1 MGPPGLLA
9 NPRSGVSTSP
19 SMEELKSLARL
30 VCANIG
36 ADFGVNRINRLV
48 TQFVR
53 TMPNAG
59 GRTFI
64 LYLASAVQMSE
75 DQKRCVLSDPDI
87 ARVIAYADPTG
98 EAAVNNVMR
107 GVRGG

>member
-1 MGPPGLLA
+1 MSPTGLMA
-9 NPRSGVSTSP
+9 SPRSGVSTSP
-19 SMEELKSLARL
+19 SMDELKSLARL
-30 VCANIG
+30 VCTNIG
-36 ADFGVNRINRLV
+36 VDFGANRINRLV

-64 LYLASAVQMSE
+64 LYLANAVQMSE
-75 DQKRCVLSDPDI
+75 DQKRRVLSDPDI

-98 EAAVNNVMR
+98 EAAVNNVIRTVRR
-107 GVRGG
+107 G